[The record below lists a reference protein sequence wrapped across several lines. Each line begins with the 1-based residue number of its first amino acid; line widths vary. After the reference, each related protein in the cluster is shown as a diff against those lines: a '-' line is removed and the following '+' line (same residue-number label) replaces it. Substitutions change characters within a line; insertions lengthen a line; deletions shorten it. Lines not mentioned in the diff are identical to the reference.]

1 MYEQK
6 HTYTLCV
13 IHTHT
18 FTHIYTHK
26 HTHVYTCT
34 HTRTHTHVFYI
45 YHSILCVNIHTYVSL
60 LCTGPP
66 ETSPTDA
73 SLVSNMH
80 ATTSITITTPQIL
93 GALDASHTVPH
104 DSTKT
109 ELDSTS
115 SMSSNIQLV
124 YSTAM
129 VSTPVT
135 TTGKPSSHILKNTNV
150 VKPSTTMMTSVA
162 TTTATRM
169 VSPTKK
175 SSQFVQNSVS
185 SVLSSTVT
193 PMVSSSTPH
202 PSKLVTATTS
212 SLVLLV
218 YVSTRVAIADGEPC
232 LAV

>member
-1 MYEQK
+1 MQCVSHIHILSHNYAHTSTHMY
-6 HTYTLCV
+6 
-13 IHTHT
+13 THA
-18 FTHIYTHK
+18 HK
-26 HTHVYTCT
+26 HTHAY
-34 HTRTHTHVFYI
+34 THTHVCY
-45 YHSILCVNIHTYVSL
+45 ILCVNIHTYFSL
-60 LCTGPP
+60 ICTGPP
-66 ETSPTDA
+66 ETSSTTDV

-80 ATTSITITTPQIL
+80 ATTSITITTTQKL
-93 GALDASHTVPH
+93 GALDASQTVPH

-115 SMSSNIQLV
+115 LMSSNIQLV

-129 VSTPVT
+129 VSPVSTPVT
-135 TTGKPSSHILKNTNV
+135 TTGKPSSHILKNTIV
-150 VKPSTTMMTSVA
+150 AKPSTTMMTSVA
-162 TTTATRM
+162 TTTATSM

-175 SSQFVQNSVS
+175 SSQVVQNSVS
-185 SVLSSTVT
+185 SLLSSTVT

-202 PSKLVTATTS
+202 PSKVVTATTS